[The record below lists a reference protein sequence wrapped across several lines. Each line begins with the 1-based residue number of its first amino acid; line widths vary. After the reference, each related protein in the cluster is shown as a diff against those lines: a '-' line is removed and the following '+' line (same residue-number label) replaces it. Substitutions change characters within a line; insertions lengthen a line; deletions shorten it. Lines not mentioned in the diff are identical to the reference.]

1 MPTDKEKLLDGKA
14 RRAAARIGLKAR
26 KSRWRRDSI
35 DNFGGFMLI
44 DPHLN
49 CVIAGSRP
57 ELSAEDVIEYCSD

>member
-1 MPTDKEKLLDGKA
+1 MPTDKEKLLDGKT

-26 KSRWRRDSI
+26 KSRWCRDSI

-44 DPHLN
+44 DPYLN
-49 CVIAGSRP
+49 CVIAGSRF